1 MQTVLVT
8 GASSFL
14 GYHVVKRLNA
24 SGVRPR
30 VLERRDATTTVLDSL
45 DVERTP
51 GHLEDATAARQAC
64 AGIDSLLH
72 LAFKVSVGGG
82 ASLIAEMRQINVAG
96 TVELLQTAAGAGV
109 RKAVVVG
116 SALAVG
122 VNREPAPLDERASWT
137 QHAFEL
143 PYATIRREAEIAAL
157 ATSRPGFEVV
167 CVCPAFTFGPDDPVG
182 APANKLLRALL
193 SGKLRFSLPV
203 GFSCTDVRDFAD
215 GMVRAAER
223 GRAGERY
230 LLTGE
235 NVTADELLRRAGT
248 IAGVRAP
255 RWKPPMVLVRGV
267 VDVVGLLSRVRRRPP
282 PVTRDVLQVVG
293 RYAWYDA
300 TKARTELAWTPRPL
314 DQTLTDT
321 IAWLRSPAGV
331 A

>member
-1 MQTVLVT
+1 
-8 GASSFL
+8 
-14 GYHVVKRLNA
+14 
-24 SGVRPR
+24 
-30 VLERRDATTTVLDSL
+30 
-45 DVERTP
+45 
-51 GHLEDATAARQAC
+51 
-64 AGIDSLLH
+64 
-72 LAFKVSVGGG
+72 
-82 ASLIAEMRQINVAG
+82 MRQVNVAG
-96 TVELLQTAAGAGV
+96 TVALLESAAGAGV

-122 VNREPAPLDERASWT
+122 VNREPVPLDERASWA

-157 ATSRPGFEVV
+157 ATSRPGFDVV

-182 APANKLLRALL
+182 APANKLLKALL

-235 NVTADELLRRAGT
+235 NVTADELLRRAGA

-255 RWKPPMVLVRGV
+255 RWKPPLVLVRGV
-267 VDVVGLLSRVRRRPP
+267 VDVIGLVSRVRRRPP
-282 PVTRDVLQVVG
+282 PVTRDVLQVIG
-293 RYAWYDA
+293 RYAWYDSA
-300 TKARTELAWTPRPL
+300 KARTELGWTPRPL

-321 IAWLRSPAGV
+321 IAWLRSQPN
-331 A
+331 